1 MITSEKSTAEIGQE
15 ARRQGAGSLVLNDVS
30 WERYQAIRW
39 DDSNRNLRMTYD
51 GGVLE
56 IMSPQKKHGKI
67 QILLDHML
75 HAWTQYKNIE
85 IESAG
90 NLTCDRE
97 DLLKALEPDLCY
109 WVTNL
114 DLVCEKDIIDL
125 SIDPPPDL
133 ALEVDITRM
142 SIPKLPIYQ
151 ALKVP
156 EVWRW
161 HNGLDIR
168 RLDGTGVYV
177 VSRESAAL
185 PGFPFDLAEE
195 VIHKRHKVR
204 ENALLKQ
211 FENLIA
217 ERGL

>member
-1 MITSEKSTAEIGQE
+1 MILTEKSPAEIGQE
-15 ARRQGAGSLVLNDVS
+15 ARRRGEGSLVLNDVS
-30 WERYQAIRW
+30 WEMYQAIRW
-39 DDSNRNLRMTYD
+39 DDANRHLRMTYD
-51 GGVLE
+51 CGVLE

-67 QILLDHML
+67 QVLLDHMI
-75 HAWTQYKNIE
+75 HAWTRYKGTE

-90 NLTCDRE
+90 DLTCDRE

-114 DLVCEKDIIDL
+114 DLVREKDTIDL
-125 SIDPPPDL
+125 TIDPPPDL

-168 RLDGTGVYV
+168 RLDNSGVYI
-177 VSRESAAL
+177 VSRESGAL
-185 PGFPFDLAEE
+185 PGFPFQLAED
-195 VIHKRHKVR
+195 VIQKRHKVG

-211 FENLIA
+211 FENAIA
-217 ERGL
+217 QHGL